1 MNGKRVECVDC
12 ARALCMLFIVG
23 IYHMNDYL
31 KDPVFEKGSLTTI
44 LVTAALAT
52 FAFISGYFLGKK
64 RIARPG
70 DALDFYRGRFIRLY
84 PLFFISSCSLYVV
97 SIVLHGYFTSFG
109 QLILTLPGVAC
120 YAGCP
125 PLTVWYVSMLL
136 SFYLITPLI
145 LSMPQRMRRIIAAG
159 LIYAALIALKYSGIL
174 PIDYRIIQYYPLYF
188 TGLICAEY
196 LQITEKN
203 RPAVFAV
210 SAAALA
216 GLFLLPR
223 TVVRDTAVAFF
234 GTAFI
239 IETGKLCVRTRYL
252 KKYC

>member
-109 QLILTLPGVAC
+109 QLILTLPGVA
-120 YAGCP
+120 
-125 PLTVWYVSMLL
+125 
-136 SFYLITPLI
+136 
-145 LSMPQRMRRIIAAG
+145 
-159 LIYAALIALKYSGIL
+159 
-174 PIDYRIIQYYPLYF
+174 
-188 TGLICAEY
+188 
-196 LQITEKN
+196 
-203 RPAVFAV
+203 
-210 SAAALA
+210 
-216 GLFLLPR
+216 
-223 TVVRDTAVAFF
+223 
-234 GTAFI
+234 
-239 IETGKLCVRTRYL
+239 
-252 KKYC
+252 